1 MNSPPPGAV
10 VLFADEA
17 DLNLHPTITRCWAK
31 IGEQKKVDTPRQ
43 NHKAY
48 ALGAVDY
55 HTGEVLHLLSP
66 RKDRAA
72 FSSLVARILEAYP
85 KLEVYLV
92 VDNFICHK
100 RVKVAESRLKL
111 VYLPTYS
118 PHLNPIE
125 KLWRY
130 MRWQVSHNY
139 LFSSIENLKEAVARL
154 LAGLNAYKDKVLQLI
169 KGTAKMSKDL
179 VAVT

>member
-17 DLNLHPTITRCWAK
+17 DLNLHPTVTRCWMAK
-31 IGEQKKVDTPRQ
+31 GGQKQVDTPRQ
-43 NHKAY
+43 NQKAY

-55 HTGEVLHLLSP
+55 YNGEVLHLLSP

-72 FSSLVARILEAYP
+72 FSSLVEKVLRAYP
-85 KLEVYLV
+85 ELEVYLV
-92 VDNFICHK
+92 VDNYICHK
-100 RVKVAESRLKL
+100 GVNVAEERLKL

-130 MRWQVSHNY
+130 LRRRVTHNY
-139 LFSSIENLKEAVARL
+139 LFNNLQELKQAVASFFAWL
-154 LAGLNAYKDKVLQLI
+154 KSCPQVALHLI
-169 KGTAKMSKDL
+169 KGEHEITKILS
-179 VAVT
+179 AVT